1 MKLFTTLAA
10 SAVAQ
15 LNIGSLDDLFNQ
27 LNAGLPAADV
37 ADEGPVEGIGERY
50 FAAAAPVVTTTIPVV
65 TPAPEDNIVY
75 GTGCWKCDAMSY
87 TTCASEGYWQDC
99 SNDQA
104 AGDSGVCFIEM
115 RETSQELTQLCTGCK
130 DSQACDDL
138 KAQNFVYGGGSR
150 IDARN
155 QCKSDW
161 RMQRPSRR
169 RYGVMQSTCRQCF
182 SMCTDLGANDPQDTK
197 GNYCFGGLSNEDA
210 SSNADLAAWFK
221 VPVSMGGTVAT
232 STGLNTLNQL
242 SLGIPLHAVVGGT
255 EASTK
260 VSLLD
265 NKVMWGDTSTD
276 AAVAGSGK
284 IANGVG
290 TGLDITAGDNE
301 GYLFWSLHDHA
312 MDFWAMD
319 IIERQRIN
327 RHWTAINFSD
337 LLTAPS
343 SPILMVSDDPLS
355 LELTSDQ
362 LDSQ

>member
-1 MKLFTTLAA
+1 
-10 SAVAQ
+10 
-15 LNIGSLDDLFNQ
+15 
-27 LNAGLPAADV
+27 
-37 ADEGPVEGIGERY
+37 
-50 FAAAAPVVTTTIPVV
+50 
-65 TPAPEDNIVY
+65 
-75 GTGCWKCDAMSY
+75 MSY
-87 TTCASEGYWQDC
+87 TTCASDGYWQDC

-130 DSQACDDL
+130 DAQACDDL
-138 KAQNFVYGGGSR
+138 KAQNFVYGGGAR
-150 IDARN
+150 VDARN

-210 SSNADLAAWFK
+210 DVDADLAAWFK
-221 VPVSMGGTVAT
+221 VPVAMGGTVAT

-242 SLGIPLHAVVGGT
+242 SLGIPLHAVVGAT
-255 EASTK
+255 EASSK
-260 VSLLD
+260 VSQLD
-265 NKVMWGDTSTD
+265 NKVMWGDTTSD
-276 AAVAGSGK
+276 AAAAGSGK

-290 TGLDITAGDNE
+290 TGSDITVPGDNE

-312 MDFWAMD
+312 MEFWTMD
-319 IIERQRIN
+319 IVERQRIN
-327 RHWTAINFSD
+327 RHWTATNFAD
-337 LLTAPS
+337 LTTAPTN
-343 SPILMVSDDPLS
+343 PILMVSTDPADG
-355 LELTSDQ
+355 ELTSSQ